1 MRERPAGPLIPPL
14 LQPLA
19 TSAFG
24 RPHPPVR
31 LPHGP
36 VRVPGQFLEVQMN
49 ASVPSPSSVGA
60 DAEAREGAGSHAS
73 RDLDDHA
80 STLGRARRR
89 GERQNPIAGL
99 GAIIATSGLFP
110 GQPRT
115 IDTST
120 RGTRLFRCMLHPWMR
135 TTLTVD

>member
-1 MRERPAGPLIPPL
+1 
-14 LQPLA
+14 
-19 TSAFG
+19 
-24 RPHPPVR
+24 
-31 LPHGP
+31 
-36 VRVPGQFLEVQMN
+36 MN
-49 ASVPSPSSVGA
+49 APVPSPPPVGA
-60 DAEAREGAGSHAS
+60 DAEAREGRRVARVA
-73 RDLDDHA
+73 RLEDHA

-99 GAIIATSGLFP
+99 GAILATSGLFP

-120 RGTRLFRCMLHPWMR
+120 RGTRLFQCMLHAWMR